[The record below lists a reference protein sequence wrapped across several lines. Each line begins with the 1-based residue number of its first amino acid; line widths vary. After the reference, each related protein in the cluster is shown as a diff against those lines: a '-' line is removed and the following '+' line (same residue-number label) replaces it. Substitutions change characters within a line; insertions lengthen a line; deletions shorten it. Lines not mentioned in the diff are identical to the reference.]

1 MQRPLPACWEV
12 YVMERREFLATLEE
26 QIRTK
31 RARPMIRKEMENH
44 IEDQK
49 KAFLAE
55 GMTGLEAEAAAV
67 REMGD
72 PVEAGIALDRI
83 HRPRMEWSV
92 LAAVLF
98 ISILGFALQ
107 YAVTLTAYPAGI
119 SIQYDIL
126 DSGLGKRLAFM
137 LAGILL
143 MLVICWIDYTFL
155 NKYAVPLWIFVNVL
169 LILCILKSP
178 VINGIPY
185 YLVYVSC
192 LMIPFYVGILY
203 HFRGQGFKG
212 LVKSVGFLCTPL
224 VIMLSYCRSS
234 VIFIIGLAGM
244 ILIHVAIYKKWFGE
258 RRLLLLGKLWGI
270 LFLTAAVFLSI
281 IFLKT
286 GGRLLAD
293 YQAARIDAWL
303 HPEKYEELN
312 YFAQEVEKT
321 GRLVRQ
327 EDMHLTINMLQE
339 IKNSY
344 FWLFLFKYLGDG
356 KGTALTAMILSFWI
370 FLFRIVSRQKN
381 QFGHM
386 VGLGCVLF
394 LSLETVI
401 YVGMNFSALP
411 PGTIY
416 MPFISEG
423 GAFLL
428 ISYFYMGI
436 LLSVCNNSRV
446 LEK

>member
-1 MQRPLPACWEV
+1 
-12 YVMERREFLATLEE
+12 MERHEFLTILEE

-31 RARPMIRKEMENH
+31 RARPMIRREMDHH

-67 REMGD
+67 RQMGD
-72 PVEAGIALDRI
+72 PVETGIALDRI
-83 HRPRMEWSV
+83 HRPRMEWRV

-98 ISILGFALQ
+98 ISTLGMVLQ
-107 YAVTLTAYPAGI
+107 HVVTLTAYPSGI
-119 SIQYDIL
+119 SGLNEIL

-143 MLVICWIDYTFL
+143 MLVVCWIDYTFL
-155 NKYAVPLWIFVNVL
+155 NKYAVPLWIFINML

-178 VINGIPY
+178 MINGRPY
-185 YLVYVSC
+185 YLVHVSC
-192 LMIPFYVGILY
+192 LLIPFFAGILY

-212 LVKSVGFLCTPL
+212 LIKSAGCLCISLL
-224 VIMLSYCRSS
+224 VIFFYYRS
-234 VIFIIGLAGM
+234 FIIFVTGLAGM
-244 ILIHVAIYKKWFGE
+244 ALIHAAIYKKWFGE
-258 RRLLLLGKLWGI
+258 RRILLCGKLWGI
-270 LFLTAAVFLSI
+270 LFLAAAVFLSI

-286 GGRLLAD
+286 GGWRLAD

-303 HPEKYEELN
+303 HPGKYEEMN
-312 YFAQEVEKT
+312 YFVLEVKKV
-321 GRLVRQ
+321 GKLVRE
-327 EDMHLTINMLQE
+327 EDIHLTINMLQE

-344 FWLFLFKYLGDG
+344 LWLFLFKYLGAG
-356 KGTALTAMILSFWI
+356 KGIVLTAAVLSFWI

-394 LSLETVI
+394 LSLETMA

-411 PGTIY
+411 PGMAY

-428 ISYFYMGI
+428 ISYFYMGV

-446 LEK
+446 VANDI